1 MKKIEAI
8 IRPEKLNEVKLALSD
23 LGVDG
28 MTVSNASGF
37 GKQKGYTQIYR
48 GQEIVSKLLP
58 KIKLEVVIPSGKI
71 DEVIDA
77 IIKTSKTGEFG
88 DGKIFIFDVVD
99 TIRIRTGEH
108 GDAAL

>member
-8 IRPEKLNEVKLALSD
+8 IRPEKLNDVKLALSD
-23 LGVDG
+23 LGVNG
-28 MTVSNASGF
+28 MTVSNVSGF

-48 GQEIVSKLLP
+48 GQEIVTKLLP
-58 KIKLEVVIPSGKI
+58 KIKLEVVVPSEKT

-88 DGKIFIFDVVD
+88 DGKIFVFDVVD
-99 TIRIRTGEH
+99 IIRIRTGEH
-108 GDAAL
+108 GNAAL